1 MAPPVLGLILAG
13 GQARRMGGGDKPLLR
28 LGGRTLLERVVERL
42 GPQCGAGLAL
52 SANGDPAR
60 FAGFPGPV
68 LPDPL
73 PDQPGPLA
81 GILAGLD
88 YAVSQGVARVVSVSG
103 DAPFLP
109 EDLVAGLQAVASE
122 DGIALAASG
131 ARQHYTIAFWP
142 TTLRDDLRDYL
153 GRGERRVG
161 AFIARHGAAV
171 ASWPAEPLDP
181 FLNVNTPEDLA
192 AAEALNQGD
201 GVRAEPSGAVVP
213 PSSRAQ
219 RSDPGRRD
227 A

>member
-1 MAPPVLGLILAG
+1 VAPPVLGLILAG

-60 FAGFPGPV
+60 FAGFPGPI

-81 GILAGLD
+81 GILAGLE
-88 YAVSQGVARVVSVSG
+88 YAAAQGTGRVLSVSG

-109 EDLVAGLQAVASE
+109 DDLVMRLHAVASE
-122 DGIALAASG
+122 TGIALAASG
-131 ARQHYTIAFWP
+131 AREHYTIALWP
-142 TTLRDDLRDYL
+142 AGLRDDLRDYL

-161 AFIARHGAAV
+161 AFIARHRTAV
-171 ASWPAEPLDP
+171 ATWPVEPVDP
-181 FLNVNTPEDLA
+181 FLNINSPEDLA
-192 AAEALNQGD
+192 AAEAL
-201 GVRAEPSGAVVP
+201 E
-213 PSSRAQ
+213 
-219 RSDPGRRD
+219 RSDV

>member
-28 LGGRTLLERVVERL
+28 LGGRTLLERVIERL
-42 GPQCGAGLAL
+42 GPQCGAGLTL

-60 FAGFPGPV
+60 FSGFPGPI

-88 YAVSQGVARVVSVSG
+88 HAAVQGIARVVSVSG

-109 EDLVAGLQAVASE
+109 GDLLAWLDAAGSE
-122 DGIALAASG
+122 SGIVLAASG
-131 ARQHYTIAFWP
+131 ARQHYTIALWP
-142 TTLRDDLRDYL
+142 TALRDDLRVSL
-153 GRGERRVG
+153 ERGERRVG

-171 ASWPAEPLDP
+171 ASWPVEPVDP
-181 FLNVNTPEDLA
+181 FFNVNTPEDLA
-192 AAEALNQGD
+192 AAEALDHG
-201 GVRAEPSGAVVP
+201 
-213 PSSRAQ
+213 
-219 RSDPGRRD
+219 
-227 A
+227 